1 MLVYIF
7 DEETKEF
14 LREEEAHLDPL
25 ETQLKG
31 ENVYL
36 LPANATFEKPLDKKE
51 GKAII
56 FDGSSWKLVDDN
68 RGKFTIK
75 DNQIEEIKTLD
86 PVERVLTDEELN
98 GLNNGTLIIV
108 NNEVMEKPAPT
119 IEEQNELIRQTRQ
132 QLFTEQ
138 ADPLK
143 YDYEECLARYGETD
157 ERTIEVKNVWLAKK
171 DEIRENNPY
180 ISEPT
185 ETKAFE
191 VLDDSESAGL
201 SWKNE

>member
-1 MLVYIF
+1 MLVYVY

-14 LREEEAHLDPL
+14 LRSEEAFIDPL
-25 ETQLKG
+25 ETQIKG

-36 LPANATFEKPLDKKE
+36 LPANATFEKPLDKE
-51 GKAII
+51 DGKAIV
-56 FDGSSWKLVDDN
+56 FDGSAWKLIDDN

-75 DNQIEEIKTLD
+75 DGSMQEITTLD
-86 PVERVLTDEELN
+86 PVEKILTDEEID

-108 NNEVMEKPAPT
+108 DNEVVEKPEPT
-119 IEEQNELIRQTRQ
+119 IEEQNESIRQTRQ
-132 QLFTEQ
+132 RLFTEQ

-157 ERTIEVKNVWLAKK
+157 ERTIEAKNTWLAKK

-180 ISEPT
+180 IVE
-185 ETKAFE
+185 E
-191 VLDDSESAGL
+191 
-201 SWKNE
+201 